1 VSPPE
6 VDPAGGFAGAPGTA
20 AVSARD
26 SPLSR
31 TFRAFTYRDYRLL
44 WAGAFL
50 SSVGTW
56 MQEVAQNWLIL
67 TMTGS
72 AFLLGLDAFLG
83 DAPFLAFSL
92 FGGVLADRMDRRR
105 ILLLSQLVQLSSAF
119 LLAGLILGG
128 AIQVWIILTLSFVV
142 GLAQSFGGPAYQALV
157 PTLVDKKDL
166 GNAVAL
172 NSIQFNLARVVGP
185 VLAGI
190 AFYKLGAAACFGLN
204 GLSFLAVIAALLAL
218 KRGALS
224 KGAGKPEPMLE
235 SLKAGLR
242 AVRDDKALR
251 GLIGLSFV
259 GSFCAMP
266 LVTFLPVFAR
276 EVFHRDAKGY
286 SALLAAFG
294 IGAVLGAIAV
304 AGVGHV
310 RRKGILAV
318 AMQMTFGA
326 LMLAFALSRAIVLS
340 YAILFFAGAAL
351 MVVFAMFMTLVQSN
365 VEDGLRGRVVSVY
378 SLAFRGAM
386 PLGNLVAGFLAAFLT
401 APRVL
406 MLDGLVLLSV
416 GSVVLLRHSRAG
428 VTSL

>member
-1 VSPPE
+1 MSRPE
-6 VDPAGGFAGAPGTA
+6 SDSAGAAVAPIA
-20 AVSARD
+20 AAGPSR
-26 SPLSR
+26 LLR

-44 WAGAFL
+44 WAGAFT

-92 FGGVLADRMDRRR
+92 FGGVLADRVDRRR
-105 ILLLSQLVQLSSAF
+105 ILLSSQIVQLASAF
-119 LLAGLILGG
+119 LLAGLIFGG
-128 AIQVWIILTLSFVV
+128 AIHVWMILTLSFVV

-157 PTLVDKKDL
+157 PTLVDKEDL

-172 NSIQFNLARVVGP
+172 NSIQFNLARVIGP

-204 GLSFLAVIAALLAL
+204 GLSFLAVIVALLAL
-218 KRGALS
+218 KRGAME
-224 KGAGKPEPMLE
+224 KAAGKPERVLD
-235 SLKAGLR
+235 SLKTGLY
-242 AVRDDKALR
+242 AVRDAKALR
-251 GLIGLSFV
+251 GLIVLAFV

-286 SALLAAFG
+286 SGLLAAFG
-294 IGAVLGAIAV
+294 IGAVAGAIAV
-304 AGVGHV
+304 AGFGHV
-310 RRKGILAV
+310 RRKGIVAV

-326 LMLAFALSRAIVLS
+326 LMVAFAVSRHAVLS
-340 YAILFFAGAAL
+340 HAILVLAGAAL

-365 VEDGLRGRVVSVY
+365 VEDRLRGRVVSVY
-378 SLAFRGAM
+378 SVAFRGAM
-386 PLGNLVAGFLAAFLT
+386 PLGNLAAGFLATFLK

-406 MLDGLVLLSV
+406 VLDGLVLVSV
-416 GSVVLLRHSRAG
+416 GAIVLARHSRSG

>member
-1 VSPPE
+1 MSPPE
-6 VDPAGGFAGAPGTA
+6 VGPAGAAPGS
-20 AVSARD
+20 VEARP
-26 SPLSR
+26 SVVGR

-44 WAGAFL
+44 WAGAFT

-67 TMTGS
+67 TLTGS

-105 ILLLSQLVQLSSAF
+105 ILLGSQIVQLSSAF
-119 LLAGLILGG
+119 FLAGLILAG
-128 AIQVWIILTLSFVV
+128 AVHVWIILTLSFVV

-157 PTLVDKKDL
+157 PSLVDRKDL
-166 GNAVAL
+166 DNAVAL
-172 NSIQFNLARVVGP
+172 NSIQFNLARVIGP
-185 VLAGI
+185 VLAGL

-218 KRGALS
+218 KRGALE
-224 KGAGKPEPMLE
+224 KGIRKPEPFLE

-242 AVRDDKALR
+242 AVRDARPLR
-251 GLIGLSFV
+251 GLIGLAFV

-276 EVFHRDAKGY
+276 DVFHRDAKGY
-286 SALLAAFG
+286 SVLLAAFG
-294 IGAVLGAIAV
+294 IGAVCGAIGIAYF
-304 AGVGHV
+304 GHV
-310 RRKGILAV
+310 PRKGIVAV
-318 AMQMTFGA
+318 AMQASFGT
-326 LMLAFALSRAIVLS
+326 LMVAFAVARNPVVS
-340 YAILFFAGAAL
+340 YAILFAAGASL
-351 MVVFAMFMTLVQSN
+351 MIVFAMFMTLVQSN
-365 VEDGLRGRVVSVY
+365 VEDRLRGRIVSVY

-386 PLGNLVAGFLAAFLT
+386 PLGNLVAGSLASFLT

-406 MLDGLVLLSV
+406 ILNGLILVIVS
-416 GSVVLLRHSRAG
+416 STVLLRHAQSG